1 MIHTR
6 TKIAHCARRRVTAKS
21 LGFTLIELMVSTAV
35 FLIIGGAAISL
46 FSQHAKLFNDQQ
58 GTVGLNIT
66 LRNALSQI
74 ENDTVQAGNGFY
86 GALSVAN
93 TPIGVTITNNPGAF
107 DSFYI
112 IQASAPA
119 AALDPGSACANTSI
133 GGAVLAPN
141 AAVTT
146 GQFPANTEVLFMN
159 GAGNQMTIAK
169 LTGSVLAGGKVNL
182 TYGTTGTDGRNG
194 IANDIFGL
202 TWNLPPAN
210 DPDQL
215 SDTFCGAN
223 GDYVVPLSWVQYS
236 VDAQNRLVRQNSANP
251 GNLDYTADQIIGFKV
266 GAATF
271 QSTGG
276 TTSTPD
282 YNFNSGTYNPNL
294 IRSIRVSVIGRT
306 PPNKYSGTNFRNT
319 FDGQNYKI
327 QSLSLV
333 INPRNLSMND

>member
-1 MIHTR
+1 MIQIR
-6 TKIAHCARRRVTAKS
+6 VSIARAQKLRGTAS
-21 LGFTLIELMVSTAV
+21 SFGFTLIELMVSMAI
-35 FLIIGGAAISL
+35 FLVIGGAAMSL

-74 ENDTVQAGNGFY
+74 ENDTVVAGNGFS
-86 GALSVAN
+86 GSLSN
-93 TPIGVTITNNPGAF
+93 TPTGITITNNAGAF

-112 IQASAPA
+112 IQANAPA
-119 AALDPGSACANTSI
+119 AALDPASACANTSV
-133 GGAVLAPN
+133 GSATLAPN
-141 AAVTT
+141 AAVTA

-159 GAGNQMTIAK
+159 GGGNQMTIAK
-169 LTGSVLAGGKVNL
+169 LTGSALVAGKVNL
-182 TYGTTGTDGRNG
+182 TYGTTDGLGKNG
-194 IANDIFGL
+194 NVNDIFGL
-202 TWNLPPAN
+202 TWNLPPPT

-215 SDTFCGAN
+215 SATFCGSN
-223 GDYVVPLSWVQYS
+223 GDYVVPLSWVQYF
-236 VDAQNRLVRQNSANP
+236 VDAQNRLVRQNSGNP
-251 GNLDYTADQIIGFKV
+251 GNLDFIADQIIGFKV

-276 TTSTPD
+276 STSSPS
-282 YNFNSGTYNPNL
+282 YNFDSTTYHPNL
-294 IRSIRVSVIGRT
+294 IRSVRVSIIGRT
-306 PPNKYSGTNFRNT
+306 SPNKYSGTNFRNT